1 MMLCPDDVQVSA
13 VIALMLLYFTDIFVE
28 VFVSAPGERN
38 HGHLTL
44 QILSVFFGTSPES
57 SRELLGEVCTG
68 KSKPHHCS
76 LQRRRRVVVPGVLMS
91 TLSL

>member
-1 MMLCPDDVQVSA
+1 MSWINAWACGSARMMLCPDDVQVSA

-44 QILSVFFGTSPES
+44 QI
-57 SRELLGEVCTG
+57 
-68 KSKPHHCS
+68 
-76 LQRRRRVVVPGVLMS
+76 
-91 TLSL
+91 